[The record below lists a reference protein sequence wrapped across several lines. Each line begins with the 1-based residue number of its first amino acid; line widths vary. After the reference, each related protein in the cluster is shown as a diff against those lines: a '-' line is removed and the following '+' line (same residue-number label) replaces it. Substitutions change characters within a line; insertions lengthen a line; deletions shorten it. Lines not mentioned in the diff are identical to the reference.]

1 MRFDL
6 IILLIFFLCIAASD
20 YMSSKFRRDKVY
32 PVQIDSRKIILEALD
47 ECPWYFYKASKALR
61 KEKKLALEAISRD
74 PYTIMFVDEQ
84 LRTKDSDIKQAII
97 DSEKYLIKYVDEY
110 GELTERYKNEIP
122 LLGMQSLMLRNQ
134 LISDNSLSSGNRNRD
149 KSLYSVNEERY

>member
-1 MRFDL
+1 M
-6 IILLIFFLCIAASD
+6 
-20 YMSSKFRRDKVY
+20 
-32 PVQIDSRKIILEALD
+32 QIDSRKIILEALD

-84 LRTKDSDIKQAII
+84 LRTKDPDIKQAII

-122 LLGMQSLMLRNQ
+122 LLGLQSLMLRNQ

-149 KSLYSVNEERY
+149 KSLYSANEERY

>member
-1 MRFDL
+1 
-6 IILLIFFLCIAASD
+6 
-20 YMSSKFRRDKVY
+20 
-32 PVQIDSRKIILEALD
+32 VQIDSRKIILEALD

-84 LRTKDSDIKQAII
+84 LRTKDPDIKQAII

-122 LLGMQSLMLRNQ
+122 LLGTQSLMLRNQ

-149 KSLYSVNEERY
+149 KSLYSANEERY

>member
-1 MRFDL
+1 
-6 IILLIFFLCIAASD
+6 
-20 YMSSKFRRDKVY
+20 MSSKFRRDKVY

-74 PYTIMFVDEQ
+74 PYTVMFVDEQ
-84 LRTKDSDIKQAII
+84 LRNKDPDIKQAII
-97 DSEKYLIKYVDEY
+97 ASEKYLIKYVDEY

-122 LLGMQSLMLRNQ
+122 LLGLQSLILRNQ
-134 LISDNSLSSGNRNRD
+134 LISDNSLSSGTRNRD
-149 KSLYSVNEERY
+149 KNLYSGSEERY

>member
-1 MRFDL
+1 
-6 IILLIFFLCIAASD
+6 
-20 YMSSKFRRDKVY
+20 MSSKFRRDKVY

-74 PYTIMFVDEQ
+74 PYTVMFVDEQ
-84 LRTKDSDIKQAII
+84 LRNNDPDIKRTILN
-97 DSEKYLIKYVDEY
+97 SEKYLIKYVDEY

-122 LLGMQSLMLRNQ
+122 LLGLQSLMLRNQ
-134 LISDNSLSSGNRNRD
+134 LISDNSLSPDIRNRD
-149 KSLYSVNEERY
+149 NSLYSANEERY

>member
-1 MRFDL
+1 
-6 IILLIFFLCIAASD
+6 
-20 YMSSKFRRDKVY
+20 MSSKFRRDKVY
-32 PVQIDSRKIILEALD
+32 PVLIDSRKIILEALD
-47 ECPWYFYKASKALR
+47 ECPWYFYKASKTLR

-84 LRTKDSDIKQAII
+84 LRTKDPDIKQAII

-134 LISDNSLSSGNRNRD
+134 LISDNSLSSITRNRD

>member
-1 MRFDL
+1 
-6 IILLIFFLCIAASD
+6 
-20 YMSSKFRRDKVY
+20 MSSKFRRDKVY

-84 LRTKDSDIKQAII
+84 LRTKDPDIKQAII

-134 LISDNSLSSGNRNRD
+134 LISDNSLSPGIKNRD
-149 KSLYSVNEERY
+149 NSLYSANEERY

>member
-1 MRFDL
+1 M
-6 IILLIFFLCIAASD
+6 
-20 YMSSKFRRDKVY
+20 
-32 PVQIDSRKIILEALD
+32 QIDSRKIILEALD

-61 KEKKLALEAISRD
+61 REKKLALEAISRD

-84 LRTKDSDIKQAII
+84 LRTKDPDIKQAII

-149 KSLYSVNEERY
+149 KSLYSANEERY

>member
-1 MRFDL
+1 
-6 IILLIFFLCIAASD
+6 
-20 YMSSKFRRDKVY
+20 
-32 PVQIDSRKIILEALD
+32 VQIDSRKIILEALD

-84 LRTKDSDIKQAII
+84 LRTKDPDIKQAII

-149 KSLYSVNEERY
+149 KSLYSANEERY

>member
-1 MRFDL
+1 
-6 IILLIFFLCIAASD
+6 
-20 YMSSKFRRDKVY
+20 MSSKFRRDKVY
-32 PVQIDSRKIILEALD
+32 PAQIDSRKIILEALY

-84 LRTKDSDIKQAII
+84 LRTKDPDIKQAII

-149 KSLYSVNEERY
+149 KSLYSANEERY

>member
-1 MRFDL
+1 
-6 IILLIFFLCIAASD
+6 
-20 YMSSKFRRDKVY
+20 MSSKFRRDKVY

-84 LRTKDSDIKQAII
+84 LRTKDPDIKQAII

-149 KSLYSVNEERY
+149 KSLYSANEERY

>member
-1 MRFDL
+1 
-6 IILLIFFLCIAASD
+6 
-20 YMSSKFRRDKVY
+20 MSSKFRRDKVY
-32 PVQIDSRKIILEALD
+32 PAQIDSRKTILEALD

-84 LRTKDSDIKQAII
+84 LRTKDPDIKQAII

-149 KSLYSVNEERY
+149 KSLYSANEERY

>member
-1 MRFDL
+1 M
-6 IILLIFFLCIAASD
+6 
-20 YMSSKFRRDKVY
+20 
-32 PVQIDSRKIILEALD
+32 QIDSRKIILEALD

-84 LRTKDSDIKQAII
+84 LRTKDPDIKQAII

-122 LLGMQSLMLRNQ
+122 LLGMQLLMLRNQ

-149 KSLYSVNEERY
+149 KSLYSANEERY